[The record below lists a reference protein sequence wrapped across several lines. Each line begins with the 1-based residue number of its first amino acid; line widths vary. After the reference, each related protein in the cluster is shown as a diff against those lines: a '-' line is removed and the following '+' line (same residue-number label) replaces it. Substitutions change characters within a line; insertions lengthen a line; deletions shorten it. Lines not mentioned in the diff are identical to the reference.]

1 MPDRLALY
9 LQEDYSL
16 AESIEFVRY
25 AEARGFETVWQA
37 ETRFVR
43 DSVVAMAAYAAVT
56 RRIQV
61 GSAVTNIWTRNV
73 ATLAAEYLT
82 LDDLA
87 QDRIVCGLGSWYD
100 PLAAQV
106 GVNRQKQ
113 LLAMREVLTT
123 LRRMLAMER
132 VTHHGAF
139 VSVED
144 IVLDVQSGRKTP
156 RRVPLYI
163 GATGP
168 KMLALA
174 GEIADG
180 VLLNYLVSPGYNQM
194 ALAQLE
200 IGARKGGRTVHDVDR
215 PQLIVCSIHADRNL
229 ALDRARRFITPYLAT
244 QPQMMQASGVDPYL
258 LDEIRQIL
266 PMPARPEQ
274 IDQAM
279 RLIPN
284 DVVQRITASGT
295 AQEVRAKVRDY
306 ASAGATQAILYP
318 LGNDVRHLIDT
329 FANGYSQA

>member
-1 MPDRLALY
+1 MADRVALY
-9 LQEDYSL
+9 LQEDFSL

-25 AEARGFETVWQA
+25 AEARGFEAVWQA
-37 ETRFVR
+37 ETRLVR

-56 RRIQV
+56 RRIRV

-87 QDRIVCGLGSWYD
+87 QDRILCGLGTWYD

-123 LRRMLAMER
+123 MRRLLTMER
-132 VTHHGAF
+132 VTHLGTF
-139 VSVED
+139 VQVED
-144 IVLDVQSGRKTP
+144 VVLDVQSGRKTP
-156 RRVPLYI
+156 RRVPFYI

-200 IGARKGGRTVHDVDR
+200 IGARKAGRTIHDIDR
-215 PQLIVCSIHADRNL
+215 PQLIVCSVNADRNL
-229 ALDRARRFITPYLAT
+229 ALDRARRFIAPYLVL
-244 QPQMMQASGVDPYL
+244 QPQIMRASGVDQYL

-266 PMPARPEQ
+266 PMPATAEQ
-274 IDQAM
+274 IEQAM

-284 DVVQRITASGT
+284 DVVQRVTASGT
-295 AQEVRAKVRDY
+295 AQEVRAKVREY
-306 ASAGATQAILYP
+306 VNAGTTCPVLYP
-318 LGNDVRHLIDT
+318 LGTDVRHVIDT
-329 FANGYSQA
+329 FANGYSQT